1 MCGPSEGGRAE
12 VGRRPLGPFVR
23 RSNLMVPITVQRFVE
38 KAWHYNADAITLDL
52 EDGVP
57 RSQKVA
63 VRGLVKEAMAQV
75 GRGGAEVFVRVAKS
89 SAYADVAAAAWPGL
103 TGIMLPKVE
112 SAADVTEVAD
122 ILRDLERQ
130 RGLEVGSLQLIILLE
145 SALGVWN
152 IREIVTASPRVTQAG
167 LGESDLCQSL
177 GITPTEED
185 DPFVYARGRV
195 VIEGIAAG
203 MQPIGMAFPLSLI
216 PRLLPRD
223 DLLRLA
229 TRARNLGFK
238 GTICPHPSWIDPVN
252 AAFSPTP
259 EQVTYYTKVR
269 EVFAEGMARGTAAV
283 PLDGKMIDVPVDEWA
298 KVVLHLAALCQAR
311 DEAKQQALR
320 RTAAL

>member
-1 MCGPSEGGRAE
+1 LEA
-12 VGRRPLGPFVR
+12 FVR

-57 RSQKVA
+57 QSRQAEARSA
-63 VRGLVKEAMAQV
+63 VKDAIAQA
-75 GRGGAEVFVRVAKS
+75 GRGGAEVFVRVTKAL
-89 SAYADVAAAAWPGL
+89 AYADIAAAVWPGL

-122 ILRDLERQ
+122 SLRDLERQ

-152 IREIVTASPRVTQAG
+152 IREIISASPRVTQVG
-167 LGESDLCQSL
+167 LGESDLCRSL
-177 GITPTEED
+177 GITATEEE
-185 DPFVYARGRV
+185 DPFIYARGRV

-203 MQPIGMAFPLSLI
+203 VQPIGMAFPLSLT
-216 PRLLPRD
+216 PRLLPPD

-229 TRARNLGFK
+229 TMARNLGFK
-238 GTICPHPSWIDPVN
+238 GSICPHPSWIDPVN

-269 EVFAEGMARGTAAV
+269 EVFAEGVARGTAAV
-283 PLDGKMIDVPVDEWA
+283 PLEGKMIDVPVDEWA
-298 KVVLHLAALCQAR
+298 KAVLQLAALCQAR
-311 DEAKQQALR
+311 DRAKQQASER
-320 RTAAL
+320 VSAMDA